1 METQR
6 RASRPRISPFFAIV
20 APGEDEVEEKV
31 QSKMQ
36 PRGRALQPASE
47 SRGSSGTGSQ
57 LRELHF
63 HGVYVISVASRL
75 LEMHPQT
82 LRKYERFGLVS
93 PSRTEGMLRLY
104 SESDIARL
112 RMIKYLVETRGLNLA
127 GVEMA
132 LRLVDG
138 LLKVRRSVKEIDRKV
153 AARQSAEQELDALLN
168 LLHFSTSTEPEA

>member
-1 METQR
+1 MEIRR
-6 RASRPRISPFFAIV
+6 RASRPRIPPFFALV
-20 APGEDEVEEKV
+20 APDEVEVEGKGRMKT
-31 QSKMQ
+31 QTGS
-36 PRGRALQPASE
+36 RALQPVSE
-47 SRGSSGTGSQ
+47 SRGSSEAG
-57 LRELHF
+57 REVREVHF

-75 LEMHPQT
+75 LAMHPQT

-112 RMIKYLVETRGLNLA
+112 RMIKYLVEARGLNLA

-138 LLKVRRSVKEIDRKV
+138 LLKVRRSVEELDRRA
-153 AARQSAEQELDALLN
+153 AARQSAEQELDALLD

>member
-1 METQR
+1 METRR
-6 RASRPRISPFFAIV
+6 RASRPRVSPFFTV
-20 APGEDEVEEKV
+20 VVPGEGDVQEKLESET
-31 QSKMQ
+31 QTGS
-36 PRGRALQPASE
+36 RALQPASQP
-47 SRGSSGTGSQ
+47 GDPPATGRQ
-57 LRELHF
+57 VREMHF

-112 RMIKYLVETRGLNLA
+112 RMIKYLVETGGLNLA

-138 LLKVRRSVKEIDRKV
+138 LLKVRRSVKELDRKV
-153 AARQSAEQELDALLN
+153 AARQSVEQELDALLD
-168 LLHFSTSTEPEA
+168 LLHFATSSEPEA